1 MAKSSVFNING
12 INYEVL
18 DAETKATLDSLI
30 AGTLD
35 TDSGVTGEKYWVPDT
50 TYKSAIDAI
59 LDNGNVIKLQ
69 GVLTVASGST
79 VADTLAAV
87 VDPSVGDLY
96 LIANAEETSP
106 SQYEEWVYVASLTW
120 EKLGVT
126 KADIDISGK
135 AERTEL
141 VAGINAFTAVPQWDT
156 EAADPTQEPNY
167 GIYTIHFP
175 VASINS
181 STGAVEFN

>member
-30 AGTLD
+30 AGTLN
-35 TDSGVTGEKYWVPDT
+35 TNSGVTNEKYWVPDT

-59 LDNGNVIKLQ
+59 LD
-69 GVLTVASGST
+69 
-79 VADTLAAV
+79 
-87 VDPSVGDLY
+87 
-96 LIANAEETSP
+96 
-106 SQYEEWVYVASLTW
+106 
-120 EKLGVT
+120 
-126 KADIDISGK
+126 ISGK
-135 AERTEL
+135 AERAEL
-141 VAGINAFTAVPQWDT
+141 VTGINAFTAVPQWDT